1 MRRLSFV
8 FLVLPL
14 ASCVT
19 AVQMPPLSAS
29 HPASPAAEEAPVP
42 AMSPTLALPERA
54 IESRGATGPRE
65 SLRGDEAT
73 TPEGSQKSHGG
84 GHAH

>member
-1 MRRLSFV
+1 MRKLSFV
-8 FLVLPL
+8 LLMLPL
-14 ASCVT
+14 ASCVA
-19 AVQMPPLSAS
+19 AVQMPPLSAN

-54 IESRGATGPRE
+54 SEPRGATEPPE
-65 SLRGDEAT
+65 SFRGDPT
-73 TPEGSQKSHGG
+73 TPQGGRKDHGG

>member
-8 FLVLPL
+8 FLMLPL
-14 ASCVT
+14 ASCVA
-19 AVQMPPLSAS
+19 AVQMPPLSAN

-54 IESRGATGPRE
+54 NESRGATAPQE

-73 TPEGSQKSHGG
+73 TSQGSQKGHGG